1 MGFTGS
7 FGAKGKIPD
16 GVPPYGSTF
25 DRMFLMTGESL
36 TVVPE
41 TGISVSADTDMSL
54 LYNSDKDLIKIYG
67 HVKLEGTMPAGTKV
81 KIATIAT
88 GIADT
93 DVAFDILAT
102 TGMLKQS
109 DGWHPEIV
117 VPMYLRMQTNGDID
131 LYYSAGSGYTGV
143 MATFPACFYVNKDF
157 GE

>member
-7 FGAKGKIPD
+7 FNAKGKTPE

-54 LYNSDKDLIKIYG
+54 LYNADKDLIKIYG

-102 TGMLKQS
+102 TGMLKMS

-157 GE
+157 GD

>member
-7 FGAKGKIPD
+7 FNAKGKTPE

-54 LYNSDKDLIKIYG
+54 LYNTDKDLIKIYG

-93 DVAFDILAT
+93 DTAFDILAT

-117 VPMYLRMQTNGDID
+117 VPMYLRMQTNGDVD

-143 MATFPACFYVNKDF
+143 MATFPACLYINKDF
-157 GE
+157 GD

>member
-7 FGAKGKIPD
+7 FNAKGKTPE

-54 LYNSDKDLIKIYG
+54 LYNADKDLIKIYG
-67 HVKLEGTMPAGTKV
+67 HIKLEGTMPAGTKV
-81 KIATIAT
+81 KLATIAT

-102 TGMLKQS
+102 TGMLKQN

-117 VPMYLRMQTNGDID
+117 VPMYLRMQTNGDVD

-143 MATFPACFYVNKDF
+143 MATFPACIYINKDF
-157 GE
+157 GD

>member
-7 FGAKGKIPD
+7 FNAKGKTPE

-93 DVAFDILAT
+93 EVAFDILAT

-157 GE
+157 GD